1 MLLKRLH
8 PEPRPETTLQDDTIC
23 FSSRSFV
30 CPRKIVSFRFLIL
43 QMHKTENGIETTT
56 TKIEN
61 KVGNATREFKKNIR
75 GLMKSTHMHY
85 APQPTVERNGHKERE
100 IEVK

>member
-1 MLLKRLH
+1 MAGADAIEAAAT
-8 PEPRPETTLQDDTIC
+8 PNQDQRPHSKMIQ
-23 FSSRSFV
+23 FV
-30 CPRKIVSFRFLIL
+30 FLPGVSKSFRFLIL